1 MLEIGGRPRCHLVDP
16 IGDVEARDT
25 IVRKPI
31 GICGVVDGCPMVGA
45 REGAKEGGTP

>member
-1 MLEIGGRPRCHLVDP
+1 VDP
-16 IGDVEARDT
+16 IGDAEAKD

-31 GICGVVDGCPMVGA
+31 RIYRVVDSCLIVGA